1 MGYAESRVSTACSCL
16 LTAESCYPGR
26 GGGIVCAPAR
36 KHRRLVGYE
45 ATAVDVVVPKPT
57 NAPTRGSS
65 IRGGR
70 GGVRAGRGGR
80 GGSSDGNEGT
90 VQAELV

>member
-1 MGYAESRVSTACSCL
+1 M
-16 LTAESCYPGR
+16 
-26 GGGIVCAPAR
+26 
-36 KHRRLVGYE
+36 GYE